1 MIDGIS
7 PEQHTQAFLRLLD
20 PIAKDFS
27 FRVLPEGRTS
37 TIKPGNLKGRIKA
50 LRSIL
55 EQQNRKGGGVF
66 VTVNEGGQRADE
78 ITRVRAVFADT
89 DGAPLDP
96 IRAALTP
103 HIIVE
108 SSPEKWH
115 VYWLVAPDFPLDQFG
130 SVQTAIAKRFGSD
143 PIVKDLPRVMRLP
156 GFLHMKSAPHL
167 CRLVEIN
174 RNLPRHSLDD
184 IVQGLS
190 LNLNS
195 TVKPNR
201 ATQTRREIG
210 SKVDFGEVE
219 RALAYVNPF
228 VPRDQWIGHILALA
242 HEFGEGGRELA
253 HRWSRGELWKGAG
266 DEQA

>member
-1 MIDGIS
+1 MNDGIS

-27 FRVLPEGRTS
+27 FRVLPEGS
-37 TIKPGNLKGRIKA
+37 GNSVKPHNHKGKIA
-50 LRSIL
+50 DLRPIL
-55 EQQNRKGGGVF
+55 EKQNRNSGGVF

-89 DGAPLDP
+89 DGAPLEP

-108 SSPEKWH
+108 SSPNKWH

-130 SVQTAIAKRFGSD
+130 SVQTAIAKRFGTD
-143 PIVKDLPRVMRLP
+143 PRVKDLSRVMRLP
-156 GFLHMKSAPHL
+156 GFYHRKGEPYPCKLLMLNGK
-167 CRLVEIN
+167 
-174 RNLPRHSLDD
+174 LPRYSLDE

-195 TVKPNR
+195 TVKPELTPRVMVRND
-201 ATQTRREIG
+201 ADLE
-210 SKVDFGEVE
+210 EVE
-219 RALAYVNPF
+219 RALSHLNPF
-228 VPRDQWIGHILALA
+228 VPRDQWIGPIQALA
-242 HEFGEGGRELA
+242 HDFGENGRDLA
-253 HRWSRGELWKGAG
+253 HRWSRGDLWNGGRDGRA
-266 DEQA
+266 